1 VINFV
6 NLYKFTSKSESKTI
20 TNKLTPYID
29 GDVHVALL
37 LISER
42 NEEYN

>member
-1 VINFV
+1 V

-20 TNKLTPYID
+20 SNKLMPCTD
-29 GDVHVALL
+29 GEVHVTLL

-42 NEEYN
+42 NKEYN